1 MSRNRVAALVP
12 ALCFCLPVAVM
23 PNKHNGDRVLHVKS
37 LRLFASQYG
46 VDRVAD
52 NAARD
57 KVVALADAVLAVTT
71 ITTEDAQAVQ
81 LAKEGYDGTWTVP
94 DSDPAA
100 HTEKLPTKEK
110 VVEWY
115 FSAVQCTYNGS
126 EGEWLSK
133 DPPVLEG
140 LWRRFV
146 AFVQALGR
154 TLKAIG
160 ISATM
165 EQSLDTD
172 THVHFHSYMHFS
184 QPFHR
189 KGTEALQ
196 PFAFEGTCPH
206 VKPNKASGKDFA
218 GAIRNGHWYV
228 VAPKIGSLKQ
238 WSNFEPWKAY
248 AVEGWWLDNMLKAG
262 KLTRDTY
269 LELAAKVN
277 IGFQKRLMDV
287 RASERYEKELAV
299 HAAIAAEEAKLQAQL
314 LPMND
319 FAEVDLSVSYFDGEA
334 RFRRPLRPVEI
345 LLRPC

>member
-1 MSRNRVAALVP
+1 
-12 ALCFCLPVAVM
+12 M

-52 NAARD
+52 NAARN

-81 LAKEGYDGTWTVP
+81 LTKEGYDGTWTVP

-126 EGEWLSK
+126 EGEWFSK

-299 HAAIAAEEAKLQAQL
+299 HAAIAAEEARLQAQL

>member
-1 MSRNRVAALVP
+1 
-12 ALCFCLPVAVM
+12 M

-81 LAKEGYDGTWTVP
+81 LAKEGDGTWTVP

-248 AVEGWWLDNMLKAG
+248 AV
-262 KLTRDTY
+262 
-269 LELAAKVN
+269 N